1 MHAAPIPL
9 AWRGLHA
16 RAREAAA
23 AALDAAHLSGSD
35 SSLVYAHTVQC
46 FTHTQAGEA
55 NLASAPE
62 RRPSRA
68 AGGSARAS
76 SWRSRTSTSARRCWR
91 PASPSARSSSSPRAR
106 ARGAG
111 EHYVG
116 RCWWELW
123 TARAHLRLGDA
134 GAGARVARAG
144 VGDRRG
150 DGADRPARRRDA
162 RSRRSSANSGV
173 RWRSRPPSCC
183 SAAAAASRTPR
194 ALPHGRAAR
203 IQELQ
208 RARAAFV
215 ECGAPAPRRPGGERA
230 AAARAAGGAL
240 RGAGAG
246 TLSAREQE
254 IAELV
259 GSGRTNRQIA
269 ARAASL
275 REHRREPPVARVR
288 GSSESH
294 RGPRWRP

>member
-55 NLASAPE
+55 NLAVRAGEAAVEGGRRLSPGIFVALPHVNLGAALLEAGESE
-62 RRPSRA
+62 RA
-68 AGGSARAS
+68 LAQLAEGE
-76 SWRSRTSTSARRCWR
+76 
-91 PASPSARSSSSPRAR
+91 
-106 ARGAG
+106 ARGAR

-123 TARAHLRLGDA
+123 TARAHLAPRRRRP
-134 GAGARVARAG
+134 GARVAGPG

-150 DGADRPARRRDA
+150 DGPDRPARRRDA
-162 RSRRSSANSGV
+162 RRGGAGEVGV
-173 RWRSRPPSCC
+173 RCALE
-183 SAAAAASRTPR
+183 AAE
-194 ALPHGRAAR
+194 LLQQGGRVSDAAR
-203 IQELQ
+203 ARMAAGGIPELQ

-215 ECGAPAPRRPGGERA
+215 ECGAPRLADRAASELRRLGLRVARSGAQRRHAERA
-230 AAARAAGGAL
+230 RAGD
-240 RGAGAG
+240 RGAG
-246 TLSAREQE
+246 
-254 IAELV
+254 
-259 GSGRTNRQIA
+259 RQ
-269 ARAASL
+269 RAD
-275 REHRREPPVARVR
+275 EPPDRRASCISPRARSR
-288 GSSESH
+288 TTSRASIGSSGSP